1 MIFVFKFKQSNLP
14 SRKNLVKETIIN
26 EISTCMQ
33 EAQINFNFDHSLLS
47 FPGYY
52 IATEKNSGI
61 ARTAIYISN
70 RIEYQ
75 RRVDLEGEDSN
86 IIIFMNSNVIKII

>member
-1 MIFVFKFKQSNLP
+1 
-14 SRKNLVKETIIN
+14 
-26 EISTCMQ
+26 MQ
-33 EAQINFNFDHSLLS
+33 EAQINFNFDHSLLF

-52 IATEKNSGI
+52 IEIENNTGI

-70 RIEYQ
+70 IIEYQ

-86 IIIFMNSNVIKII
+86 MIIFMNSNVIKTL